1 MSTLFFICAVS
12 LLASLLTF
20 FSGFGLGTIL
30 MPAFALF
37 FPIELA
43 ITLTAIVH
51 FLNNIFKLFLV
62 GKHADKKI
70 ILSFG
75 IPAILAAFA
84 GAYLLHI
91 FADWKS
97 LYTYTISNTLF
108 SITPLKLL
116 VAFLLFAFSLLEMFP
131 SLIKLKMDKR
141 FIPFGGLLSGFF
153 GGLSGHQGALRAA
166 FLINSGLTKES
177 FVATGVV
184 IAVFIDVSR
193 LSIYAG
199 KFTETTNSIDI
210 GLLIAAT
217 SCAFIGAFIG
227 NKVLNKITLKALQKT
242 VGWMLMLF
250 SVLLGLGMI

>member
-1 MSTLFFICAVS
+1 MNVYLVICIIS

-30 MPAFALF
+30 VPVFALF
-37 FPIELA
+37 FPIEMA

-62 GKHADKKI
+62 GKHANKKI

-75 IPAILAAFA
+75 IPAILAALV
-84 GAYLLHI
+84 GAYFLHVI
-91 FADWKS
+91 AACKP
-97 LYTYTISNTLF
+97 LYTYVISNKLL

-116 VAFLLFAFSLLEMFP
+116 VALLLFTFSLLELFP
-131 SLIKLKMDKR
+131 GIIKFKMDKR

-153 GGLSGHQGALRAA
+153 GGLSGHQGALRTA
-166 FLINSGLTKES
+166 FLINSGLSKES

-184 IAVFIDVSR
+184 VAILIDVSR

-199 KFTETTNSIDI
+199 KFTETSNSIDI

-227 NKVLNKITLKALQKT
+227 NKVLNKITLRALQKT
-242 VGWMLMLF
+242 VGLLMMLF